1 MKMAYPWGVI
11 LALFLVAVAVASQ
24 GLYAV
29 SETEQVLLT
38 RFGEPQ
44 GVVRDPGLHF
54 KTPFIVDVHRMDK
67 PILDLDPPA
76 EEVLLSDQKRLVVD
90 AFARYRII
98 DPLLFYQTVR
108 TEETAGSRLN
118 NLVIS
123 AMRRVL
129 GNVDLKSLL
138 SEGRVRAMGEIRTQV
153 NQEAGRFGIDVV
165 DVRIGRADLPDATLQ
180 SVFARMR
187 SERER
192 EAAEFRA
199 QGQQMAQEIRSKAE
213 RERTILLAEAEKSAQ
228 VSRGEGDKEAIAVQ
242 AKAFGRDPEFYAFYR
257 SLEAY
262 RKGLSGEGSTLV
274 LAPDG
279 EFFRYFKG
287 NLPK

>member
-1 MKMAYPWGVI
+1 MMFVMAGFAAI
-11 LALFLVAVAVASQ
+11 LLVGAQSLFT
-24 GLYAV
+24 V

-38 RFGEPQ
+38 RFGEPMW
-44 GVVRDPGLHF
+44 VVRDPGLHA
-54 KTPFIVDVHRMDK
+54 KVPFLDEVHRMDK
-67 PILDLDPPA
+67 RILDLDPPA

-90 AFARYRII
+90 AFARYRIM
-98 DPLLFYQTVR
+98 DPLRFYQTVR
-108 TEETAGSRLN
+108 VEETAASRLD

-123 AMRRVL
+123 AMRRVM
-129 GNVDLKSLL
+129 GNVDLKTVLFD
-138 SEGRVRAMGEIRTQV
+138 GRVKAMGEIRDQV
-153 NQEAGRFGIDVV
+153 NAEVGRLGIEVV

-199 QGQQMAQEIRSKAE
+199 QGQQMAQETRSKAE
-213 RERTILLAEAEKSAQ
+213 RERTVIIAEAERAAQ
-228 VSRGEGDKEAIAVQ
+228 VRRGEGDKQAIAIQ
-242 AKAFGRDPEFYAFYR
+242 AKAFGQDAEFYAFYR

-262 RKGLSGEGSTLV
+262 RKGLAGGDSTLV

-279 EFFRYFKG
+279 KFFQYFNGKM
-287 NLPK
+287 PK

>member
-1 MKMAYPWGVI
+1 MKPRMMFVMAGFAAI
-11 LALFLVAVAVASQ
+11 LLVGAQSLFT
-24 GLYAV
+24 V

-38 RFGEPQ
+38 RFGEPMW
-44 GVVRDPGLHF
+44 VVRDPGLHA
-54 KTPFIVDVHRMDK
+54 KVPFLDEVHRMDK
-67 PILDLDPPA
+67 RILDLDPPA

-90 AFARYRII
+90 AFARYRIM
-98 DPLLFYQTVR
+98 DPLRFYQTVR
-108 TEETAGSRLN
+108 VEETAASRLD

-123 AMRRVL
+123 AMRRVM
-129 GNVDLKSLL
+129 GNVDLKTVLFD
-138 SEGRVRAMGEIRTQV
+138 GRVKAMGEIRDQV
-153 NQEAGRFGIDVV
+153 NAEVGRLGIEVV

-199 QGQQMAQEIRSKAE
+199 QGQQMAQETRSKAE
-213 RERTILLAEAEKSAQ
+213 RERTVIIAEAERAAQ
-228 VSRGEGDKEAIAVQ
+228 VRRGEGDKQAIAIQ
-242 AKAFGRDPEFYAFYR
+242 AKAFGQDAEFYAFYR

-262 RKGLSGEGSTLV
+262 RKGLAGGDSTLV

-279 EFFRYFKG
+279 KFFQYFNGKM
-287 NLPK
+287 PK